1 MNPFHLAT
9 RQDAAHQGGAES
21 VAARFRLLDS
31 ACSIVRC
38 VALMKRIFLNLFA
51 SLTAGFCLRLFFV
64 LKFPA
69 DSGDTVLY
77 EQMATNWLTH
87 GVYAMNVSGA
97 IQPVDLRMP
106 GYPAYLALVYWLTGR
121 TPAAA
126 HLLVMLGQ
134 VVVDLMGCVFV
145 AWLAG
150 MLLVLGD
157 KHARQAPVLITGMWL
172 AALCP
177 FTANYTAVPLTESFA
192 VALTAMT
199 LVLLVRLCG
208 SVHELNFPTMRHAW
222 EPRNDYKDLAAL
234 LGFIVGVGT
243 LFRPETPL
251 LLLAAWIGTAFPLL
265 RRRQVGVWIRI
276 VVFSGLA
283 CVLPLAPWAVRNEV
297 TLHEIQM
304 LAPKNSNLPGELVPS
319 GFMAWEKTWLFQMR
333 DCYLAPWKLN
343 SEAIDVE
350 QLPARAFDSPE
361 EKQRVRMILERYNE
375 ELTLTAEE
383 DAAFAE
389 LARQRTARHPLRTY
403 LWLPALRAVTLW
415 FSPRIE
421 LLPVSGTVF
430 PLRQAWEDDT
440 VDQSVTVGL
449 FLLNILYLGLG
460 VWGALKLWRWSA
472 ASRSAVLVIVLFVV
486 LRTAFLTSLET
497 PEPRYVLECF
507 PALIALGAVALAGR
521 RYPTDRSAVAR

>member
-1 MNPFHLAT
+1 
-9 RQDAAHQGGAES
+9 
-21 VAARFRLLDS
+21 
-31 ACSIVRC
+31 
-38 VALMKRIFLNLFA
+38 MKRIFLNLLA
-51 SLTAGFCLRLFFV
+51 ALTAGFCLRLFFM

-77 EQMATNWLTH
+77 EQMATNWLMH
-87 GVYAMNVSGA
+87 GVYAMNVNGA

-134 VVVDLMGCVFV
+134 AVVDLIGCVFV
-145 AWLAG
+145 AWLARL
-150 MLLVLGD
+150 LLVVGD
-157 KHARQAPVLITGMWL
+157 KHARQAPVLITGLWL

-192 VALTAMT
+192 VALTAIA
-199 LVLLVRLCG
+199 LVPLVGLSG
-208 SVHELNFPTMRHAW
+208 SVQEVILPAKRQAW
-222 EPRNDYKDLAAL
+222 EPRNDYKDWAAL
-234 LGFIVGVGT
+234 FGLMVGIGT

-265 RRRQVGVWIRI
+265 RRRHTGAWIRI

-283 CVLPLAPWAVRNEV
+283 CILPLAPWAVRNEL
-297 TLHEIQM
+297 TLHEIQI

-319 GFMAWEKTWLFQMR
+319 GFMAWEKTWLFRMK

-343 SEAIDVE
+343 GEAIDVE
-350 QLPARAFDSPE
+350 QLPARAFDSAE
-361 EKQRVRMILERYNE
+361 EKQRVAMILERYNDD
-375 ELTLTAEE
+375 LTLTSEE
-383 DAAFAE
+383 DAAFGQ
-389 LARQRTARHPLRTY
+389 LAWERTARDPLRTY
-403 LWLPALRAVTLW
+403 VWLPALRAVTLW
-415 FSPRIE
+415 FAPRIE

-430 PLRQAWEDDT
+430 PLFQAWEDDK
-440 VDQSVTVGL
+440 VDQSVTIGL
-449 FLLNILYLGLG
+449 FLLNIVYVGLG
-460 VWGALKLWRWSA
+460 VWGGLKLWRWSA
-472 ASRSAVLVIVLFVV
+472 ASRSAVLVILLFVG
-486 LRTAFLTSLET
+486 LRTAFLSTLET

-521 RYPTDRSAVAR
+521 RYPTALPSPRPSS